1 MKKIAIFALIIIAII
16 STISYIYLSY
26 VNTYKNAQKENAK
39 FEIYIDK
46 EITGSEITTLI
57 NKAIDQ
63 NKQNEIP
70 KDNKGKYIE
79 NDENSLNI
87 DIKFIDNDVTYNME
101 KLFDSGMET
110 FLAYYR
116 NINFK
121 CSEVQYHE
129 KTNKI
134 KYMLFEQITQ

>member
-110 FLAYYR
+110 FLTYYR